1 MGIYL
6 VLVAHICAYISGVPG
21 STTDNKGVLAAGCQ
35 EQVFSSL
42 LHTTDFKGPLC
53 SDSPSKITWSFPY
66 HSPPRTLYLNF
77 TGQPTSMGNVS
88 L

>member
-6 VLVAHICAYISGVPG
+6 VLVAHICANISGVLG

-53 SDSPSKITWSFPY
+53 SDSHSKITWSFP
-66 HSPPRTLYLNF
+66 PRILYLNF